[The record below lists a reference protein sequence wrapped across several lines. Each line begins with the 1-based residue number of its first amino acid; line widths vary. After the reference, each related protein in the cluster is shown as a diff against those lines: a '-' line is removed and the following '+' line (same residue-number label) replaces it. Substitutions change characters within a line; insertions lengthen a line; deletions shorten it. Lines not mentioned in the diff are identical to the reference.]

1 MIEKIR
7 RFNIQKAGY
16 ISILMGAFAVA
27 IHILVLLRV
36 LPYAWI
42 NGGRSVSY
50 QAAFQ
55 TSLSSIIIILIGIPI
70 ILIASR
76 IIPLRLNRF
85 WTIILIIWLWIS
97 IPLDAVGIIQQ
108 FLGTMFEKS
117 CMSIITII
125 GFMMDF
131 RIAVEKR
138 L

>member
-1 MIEKIR
+1 
-7 RFNIQKAGY
+7 
-16 ISILMGAFAVA
+16 MGAFAVA

-85 WTIILIIWLWIS
+85 WTIILIIWLFLG

-125 GFMMDF
+125 GFIMDF